1 MSPPRRRGKAR
12 FAEGLPMRLTRPL
25 VLAVLLALA
34 PASAAELK
42 LRILAT
48 TDLHMNLV
56 DYDFVRDEPD
66 ESIGLNRVAAL
77 IAEARTENPNAILV
91 DAGDLLQGAPMGDVV
106 ARVQPLK
113 DGEIHPAYAAMNL
126 LRYDAAAIGNHEFNF
141 GLDLLERAQLGRDF
155 PTLAANVYRA
165 NPDGSAGETLF
176 PPSVLLT
183 RSFKDDAGADR
194 QVKIGVIGVL
204 PPQIMNWD
212 KDKLTGKLV
221 TSDAVEAVERE
232 VPKLK
237 ADGADLIVVI
247 AHAGISAAPRQG
259 GDENFAL
266 YLGKVEGVDAVVTGH
281 SHRIFP
287 GKDYEGLTGAD
298 LKRGTIDGKPYV
310 MAGSFG
316 SHLGVIDIL
325 LDDASGTWAIKNS
338 QAEAR
343 PVATKG
349 EDSKTVA
356 RLPADPA
363 VTDLVKPW
371 TEATLAYIRAPIGEA
386 KGPFNTYLALLGD
399 TAALRLVADAQTDYV
414 QKMVQGTEYEG
425 LPLLSAAAPFRVGGR
440 PGPDYYTDVKA
451 GPIAIKDAADLYI
464 YPNMLTV
471 VKLKGSEVREYLEKA
486 TRIFNQIDPAKA
498 GEQPLIGNMP
508 AYNFDIL
515 FGLTYAIDV
524 TQPLRYG
531 RGPAIEDP
539 NAHRVSDIRYNGEP
553 LNDDA
558 DYLVI
563 TNNYRANGGGE
574 FPRMDGSAI
583 ALVAPETNREILI
596 DYIRA
601 KKDITPDNT
610 PVWRFVPV
618 ADGPDGPPDVRIEI
632 GPGGAALAAA
642 DPRLAKV
649 GATETGF
656 DVYRVKL
663 SQ

>member
-1 MSPPRRRGKAR
+1 
-12 FAEGLPMRLTRPL
+12 MRLTRPL
-25 VLAVLLALA
+25 VLAALLALV

-42 LRILAT
+42 LRILST
-48 TDLHMNLV
+48 TDIHMNLV

-66 ESIGLNRVAAL
+66 ESIGLNRTAAL
-77 IAEARTENPNAILV
+77 IAEARKENPNSILV
-91 DAGDLLQGAPMGDVV
+91 DAGDLLQGSPMGDVV
-106 ARVQPLK
+106 ARVKPLTG
-113 DGEIHPAYAAMNL
+113 DEVHPAYAAMDL
-126 LRYDAAAIGNHEFNF
+126 LGYDAAAIGNHEFNF
-141 GLDLLERAQLGRDF
+141 GLDLLERAQLGRKF
-155 PTLAANVYRA
+155 PILAANAYRA
-165 NPDGSAGETLF
+165 NADGSAGENLF

-183 RSFKDDAGADR
+183 RKFKDESGAER
-194 QVKIGVIGVL
+194 EVKIGVIGVL

-237 ADGADLIVVI
+237 EQGADLIVVV

-259 GDENFAL
+259 GDENFA
-266 YLGKVEGVDAVVTGH
+266 YYIGKVEGVDAIVTGH
-281 SHRIFP
+281 SHRVFP
-287 GKDYEGLTGAD
+287 GKDYDTLAGAD

-316 SHLGVIDIL
+316 SHLGVIDIV
-325 LDDASGTWAIKNS
+325 LDDASGKWAIKDS
-338 QAEAR
+338 HAEAR

-349 EDSKTVA
+349 EDGKMKA
-356 RLPADPA
+356 RLPADA
-363 VTDLVKPW
+363 AITELVKPW

-399 TAALRLVADAQTDYV
+399 TAALRLVADAQTAYV
-414 QKMVQGTEYEG
+414 QKMVKGTEYEG

-486 TRIFNQIDPAKA
+486 ARLFNRIDPAKTEPQA
-498 GEQPLIGNMP
+498 LIGNMP
-508 AYNFDIL
+508 AYNFDVL

-531 RGPAIEDP
+531 REAAIEDP
-539 NAHRVSDIRYNGEP
+539 NAHRISDIKYNGEP
-553 LNDDA
+553 LKDDG

-574 FPRMDGSAI
+574 FPRMDGTAI
-583 ALVAPETNREILI
+583 ALVAPETNRDILV
-596 DYIRA
+596 DYIRE

-618 ADGPDGPPDVRIEI
+618 QGDPDMRIEI
-632 GPGGAALAAA
+632 GPGGAALAGA
-642 DPRLAKV
+642 DPRLTKV
-649 GATETGF
+649 ETNETGF